1 MRKVG
6 DTIWSQV
13 YTLKFL
19 EYILRKNMT
28 SSGQFDQYKE
38 V

>member
-6 DTIWSQV
+6 DTIWS

-19 EYILRKNMT
+19 EYILRKNMAC
-28 SSGQFDQYKE
+28 SGQFDQYKE